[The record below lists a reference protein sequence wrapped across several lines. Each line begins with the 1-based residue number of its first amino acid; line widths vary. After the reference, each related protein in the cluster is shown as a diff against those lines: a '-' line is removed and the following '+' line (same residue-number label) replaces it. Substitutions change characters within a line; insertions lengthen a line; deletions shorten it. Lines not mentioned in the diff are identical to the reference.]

1 MHVND
6 GAHKLNTQRFHNMY
20 ITVKSIMFDVD
31 DCPPLPTL
39 SSVNALLASRAETKT
54 LA

>member
-6 GAHKLNTQRFHNMY
+6 GAHKLNTQISQYVHH
-20 ITVKSIMFDVD
+20 MFDVD

-39 SSVNALLASRAETKT
+39 SRVNALLAIRSETKT